1 MYDSYRLAHSKRILN
16 HEGYLFALGAGY
28 NATMEGGCFRSAKNY
43 GYVRAT
49 TMMNSK
55 SSNDFRWSVRLTG
68 NTCKWIGLGIASNK
82 LVQNKLSE
90 IINYE
95 DTNAIVYYP
104 QGGYIQGNNLYQT
117 YKSRN
122 ATSGDEIHF
131 RFQPKLKKFFIS
143 FVSQLF

>member
-1 MYDSYRLAHSKRILN
+1 
-16 HEGYLFALGAGY
+16 
-28 NATMEGGCFRSAKNY
+28 
-43 GYVRAT
+43 
-49 TMMNSK
+49 MMNSK

-143 FVSQLF
+143 FVSQLFWHFSFLNLEFQKDEEQAVDIKEGIDYFPVMEGGIGDSATLFKPQEG